1 MSSALP
7 GNGQEQ
13 YNKELLCKDCKHS
26 RADWL
31 ARLIKASR
39 QFSCTLPESWI
50 PPDYDPVIG
59 LTKEGYFQSAV
70 TMRSPWNKTCGA
82 AATKWLPRKKKHL
95 FLMLRKVHFMSDSR
109 TVTSTQARKSLL
121 RAFRAKR
128 PLFLWGPPGI
138 GKSELVEGIT
148 EELGGLMIDLRLGQ
162 MEPTDIRGIP
172 FYNKELGKMDW
183 APPIE
188 LPDEE
193 MAKDYPIVVLFLD
206 ELNSAAP
213 SVQAAAYQLI
223 LNRRIGK
230 YRLPKNVVLVAAGNR
245 ESDKGVT
252 YRMPTPLANRFI
264 HQEMKVDFASYQ
276 TWAVQ
281 NNIHKDVVGYL
292 SFAKQDLYDFD
303 SKSSSRAFAT
313 PRTWTFVSELLDE
326 DDGDADTLTNL
337 IAGTVGEGLAV
348 KFMAHRK
355 ISARLPNPEDILS
368 GKVTTLDVKEV
379 SAMYSLVI
387 SMCYELKDAVAR
399 KIPDKEFHAMSDNFL
414 GYMMK
419 NFETE
424 LTVMGARIALTTYNL
439 PFQPTKLK
447 NFDEFHQRFG
457 KYILQAS
464 A

>member
-1 MSSALP
+1 
-7 GNGQEQ
+7 
-13 YNKELLCKDCKHS
+13 
-26 RADWL
+26 
-31 ARLIKASR
+31 
-39 QFSCTLPESWI
+39 
-50 PPDYDPVIG
+50 
-59 LTKEGYFQSAV
+59 
-70 TMRSPWNKTCGA
+70 
-82 AATKWLPRKKKHL
+82 
-95 FLMLRKVHFMSDSR
+95 MSDSR
-109 TVTSTQARKSLL
+109 TVTALQAKKSLL
-121 RAFRAKR
+121 KAFQVKR

-138 GKSELVEGIT
+138 GKSELVEGIAND
-148 EELGGLMIDLRLGQ
+148 LGGLMIDLRLGQ

-172 FYNKELGKMDW
+172 FYNKDIGKMDW
-183 APPIE
+183 APPVE

-193 MAKDYPIVVLFLD
+193 TAAQYPIVVLFLD

-213 SVQAAAYQLI
+213 SVQSAAYQLI

-230 YRLPKNVVLVAAGNR
+230 YVLPDNVVMVAAGNR

-264 HQEMKVDFASYQ
+264 HQEMKVDFSSWQ
-276 TWAVQ
+276 EWAV
-281 NNIHKDVVGYL
+281 NNRIHKDVVGYL

-303 SKSSSRAFAT
+303 AKSASRAFAT
-313 PRTWTFVSELLDE
+313 PRSWTFVSQLLDDNS
-326 DDGDADTLTNL
+326 DDDTTMNL

-348 KFMAHRK
+348 KFMAHK
-355 ISARLPNPEDILS
+355 KVAGKMPNPADILS
-368 GKVTTLDVKEV
+368 GKVKDLQVKEV

-387 SMCYELKDAVAR
+387 SMCYELKAAVEN
-399 KIPDKEFHAMSDNFL
+399 KVEDKKFHEMADNFL

-424 LTVMGARIALTTYNL
+424 LTVMGARIALTTYDL
-439 PFQPTKLK
+439 PFLPTKLK

>member
-1 MSSALP
+1 MS
-7 GNGQEQ
+7 E
-13 YNKELLCKDCKHS
+13 
-26 RADWL
+26 
-31 ARLIKASR
+31 
-39 QFSCTLPESWI
+39 T
-50 PPDYDPVIG
+50 
-59 LTKEGYFQSAV
+59 
-70 TMRSPWNKTCGA
+70 
-82 AATKWLPRKKKHL
+82 
-95 FLMLRKVHFMSDSR
+95 R
-109 TVTSTQARKSLL
+109 TVTAAQARKSLL
-121 RAFRAKR
+121 RAFKVQR

-148 EELGGLMIDLRLGQ
+148 KDLGGLMIDLRLGQ

-172 FYNKELGKMDW
+172 FYNKDIGKMDW
-183 APPIE
+183 AEPVE
-188 LPDEE
+188 LPDE
-193 MAKDYPIVVLFLD
+193 ATASQYPVVVLFLD

-213 SVQAAAYQLI
+213 SVQSAAYQLI

-230 YRLPKNVVLVAAGNR
+230 YKLPNNVVMVAAGNR

-264 HQEMKVDFASYQ
+264 HQEMKVDFPSWQ
-276 TWAVQ
+276 EWAVN

-303 SKSSSRAFAT
+303 AKSASRAFAT
-313 PRTWTFVSELLDE
+313 PRTWTFVSQFLYDEE
-326 DDGDADTLTNL
+326 DDNDTITNL

-355 ISARLPNPEDILS
+355 VASKMPNPTDILS
-368 GKVTTLDVKEV
+368 GKVKDLNVKEV

-387 SMCYELKDAVAR
+387 SMCYELKAAVET
-399 KIPDKEFHAMSDNFL
+399 KVEDKKFHDMSDNFF

-424 LTVMGARIALTTYNL
+424 LVVMGARIALTTYNL
-439 PFQPTKLK
+439 PFQPSKLK
-447 NFDEFHQRFG
+447 NFDEFHQRYG

>member
-1 MSSALP
+1 MS
-7 GNGQEQ
+7 E
-13 YNKELLCKDCKHS
+13 
-26 RADWL
+26 
-31 ARLIKASR
+31 
-39 QFSCTLPESWI
+39 T
-50 PPDYDPVIG
+50 
-59 LTKEGYFQSAV
+59 
-70 TMRSPWNKTCGA
+70 
-82 AATKWLPRKKKHL
+82 
-95 FLMLRKVHFMSDSR
+95 R
-109 TVTSTQARKSLL
+109 TVTAAQARKSLL
-121 RAFRAKR
+121 RAFKVQR

-148 EELGGLMIDLRLGQ
+148 KELGGLMIDLRLGQ

-172 FYNKELGKMDW
+172 FYNKDIGKMDW
-183 APPIE
+183 AEPVE
-188 LPDEE
+188 LPDEVTVSQ
-193 MAKDYPIVVLFLD
+193 YPVVVLFLD

-213 SVQAAAYQLI
+213 SVQSAAYQLI

-230 YRLPKNVVLVAAGNR
+230 YKLPSNVVMVAAGNR

-264 HQEMKVDFASYQ
+264 HQEMKVDFPSWQ
-276 TWAVQ
+276 EWAVN

-303 SKSSSRAFAT
+303 AKSASRAFAT
-313 PRTWTFVSELLDE
+313 PRSWTFVSQLLDE
-326 DDGDADTLTNL
+326 EEDNDTVTNL

-355 ISARLPNPEDILS
+355 VASKMPNPTDILS
-368 GKVTTLDVKEV
+368 GKVKDLNVKEV

-387 SMCYELKDAVAR
+387 SMCYELKGAVET
-399 KIPDKEFHAMSDNFL
+399 KVEDKKFHEMSDNFF

-424 LTVMGARIALTTYNL
+424 LVVMGARIALTTYNL
-439 PFQPTKLK
+439 PFQPSKLK
-447 NFDEFHQRFG
+447 NFDEFHQRYG

>member
-1 MSSALP
+1 
-7 GNGQEQ
+7 
-13 YNKELLCKDCKHS
+13 
-26 RADWL
+26 
-31 ARLIKASR
+31 
-39 QFSCTLPESWI
+39 
-50 PPDYDPVIG
+50 
-59 LTKEGYFQSAV
+59 
-70 TMRSPWNKTCGA
+70 
-82 AATKWLPRKKKHL
+82 
-95 FLMLRKVHFMSDSR
+95 MSDTR
-109 TVTSTQARKSLL
+109 TVTAVQARKSLL
-121 RAFRAKR
+121 KAFKVQR

-138 GKSELVEGIT
+138 GKSELVENIT
-148 EELGGLMIDLRLGQ
+148 KDLGGYMIDLRLGQ

-172 FYNKELGKMDW
+172 FYNKDSGKMDW
-183 APPIE
+183 APPVE
-188 LPDEE
+188 LPDDEL
-193 MAKDYPIVVLFLD
+193 ASQYPVVVLFLD

-213 SVQAAAYQLI
+213 SVQSAAYQLI

-230 YRLPKNVVLVAAGNR
+230 YKLPDNVVMVAAGNR

-264 HQEMKVDFASYQ
+264 HQEMKVDFASWQ
-276 TWAVQ
+276 EWAVL
-281 NNIHKDVVGYL
+281 NKIHKDVVGYL

-303 SKSSSRAFAT
+303 AKSASRAFAT
-313 PRTWTFVSELLDE
+313 PRSWSFVSELLDDE
-326 DDGDADTLTNL
+326 CDNDTLTNL

-355 ISARLPNPEDILS
+355 VASKMPNPLDIFK
-368 GKVTTLDVKEV
+368 GKVKDLNVKEV

-387 SMCYELKDAVAR
+387 SMCYELKAAVENKTA
-399 KIPDKEFHAMSDNFL
+399 DKEFHDMADNFL

-424 LTVMGARIALTTYNL
+424 LTVMGARIALTTYDL
-439 PFQPTKLK
+439 PFLPTKLK

>member
-1 MSSALP
+1 
-7 GNGQEQ
+7 
-13 YNKELLCKDCKHS
+13 
-26 RADWL
+26 
-31 ARLIKASR
+31 
-39 QFSCTLPESWI
+39 
-50 PPDYDPVIG
+50 
-59 LTKEGYFQSAV
+59 
-70 TMRSPWNKTCGA
+70 
-82 AATKWLPRKKKHL
+82 
-95 FLMLRKVHFMSDSR
+95 MSDTR
-109 TVTSTQARKSLL
+109 TVTAVQARKSLL
-121 RAFRAKR
+121 KAFKVQR

-138 GKSELVEGIT
+138 GKSELVENIT
-148 EELGGLMIDLRLGQ
+148 RELGGHMIDLRLGQ

-172 FYNKELGKMDW
+172 FYNKDIGKMDW
-183 APPIE
+183 APPVE

-193 MAKDYPIVVLFLD
+193 LASQYPIVVLFLD

-213 SVQAAAYQLI
+213 SVQSAAYQLI

-230 YRLPKNVVLVAAGNR
+230 FRLPDNVVMVAAGNR

-252 YRMPTPLANRFI
+252 YRMPTPLANRFL
-264 HQEMKVDFASYQ
+264 HQEMKVDFPSWQ
-276 TWAVQ
+276 EWAVL
-281 NNIHKDVVGYL
+281 NKIHKDVVGYL

-303 SKSSSRAFAT
+303 AKSASRAFAT
-313 PRTWTFVSELLDE
+313 PRTWSFVSELLAE
-326 DDGDADTLTNL
+326 DDSDNDTLTNL

-355 ISARLPNPEDILS
+355 VASKMPNPLDILK
-368 GKVTTLDVKEV
+368 GKVKDLNVKEV

-387 SMCYELKDAVAR
+387 SMCYELKAAVENKTA
-399 KIPDKEFHAMSDNFL
+399 DKEFHDMADNFL

-424 LTVMGARIALTTYNL
+424 LTVMGARIALTTYDL
-439 PFQPTKLK
+439 PFLPTKLK